1 MAGCWAM
8 MLQYDAPQQLGF
20 DAAFV
25 NHGPLRWVARDS
37 TKPGRTG
44 AESWLLH
51 ASAQWSDAHIDL
63 DPDQVAELLLP
74 AFAEL
79 GGAVPQYASAHR
91 WRYASTP
98 QACAEAFVWDEVQG
112 LGVCGDWLNGGTVE
126 AAWVSGRRLAS
137 SIAAR

>member
-8 MLQYDAPQQLGF
+8 LLQYEAPLGLGF

-25 NHGPLRWVARDS
+25 NHGALRWVACDRS
-37 TKPGRTG
+37 KPGRDG

-51 ASAQWSDAHIDL
+51 ASASWSESHIDL
-63 DPDQVAELLLP
+63 DPERVGTMLLA

-79 GGAVPQYASAHR
+79 GAAPPQRASVHR
-91 WRYASTP
+91 WRYASTVHTRS
-98 QACAEAFVWDEVQG
+98 EVFVWDGEQA

-126 AAWVSGRRLAS
+126 AAWVSGQRLAAR
-137 SIAAR
+137 IAAH